1 MCVWCKWW
9 GVCETG
15 HVVRVCVCVCDM
27 SGAVCL
33 CDVYVQGLHMGGAPL
48 QPWGEAPQA
57 RSRLPTP
64 SPGPAGTR
72 NTQNCDFLPLTKGQE
87 KQGHSEC
94 RAARPGSWS
103 PTRDSKKTGDSYRG
117 LPSVTGHRENQALT
131 GVPRQGLPRR
141 TPARGGGQHCAC
153 LLWPSQTPLPSQ

>member
-57 RSRLPTP
+57 RSRSVKNISAKDIVSCP
-64 SPGPAGTR
+64 SDKMQIPHPKPNLSLQKILEN
-72 NTQNCDFLPLTKGQE
+72 NT
-87 KQGHSEC
+87 
-94 RAARPGSWS
+94 
-103 PTRDSKKTGDSYRG
+103 
-117 LPSVTGHRENQALT
+117 
-131 GVPRQGLPRR
+131 
-141 TPARGGGQHCAC
+141 
-153 LLWPSQTPLPSQ
+153 